1 MTTDGAPGAL
11 RAARMRQGWSQ
22 SDAAREIVALA
33 RRRGEPV
40 AAAASLKTLL
50 SRWENGHVVP
60 EPQYRALL
68 AELLGCTPAELGI
81 DPDARDVAAV
91 TGTARLRAALAEAGA
106 VDGTGLDLWLEQ
118 LATASR
124 LDDELG
130 AAGAGG
136 LVRAQV
142 EQLDR
147 TLVHTLAAERRAAVA
162 AVLAGAT
169 ALAGAQFLDTGELD
183 RAWEAYQRSR
193 AAAREA
199 HRPVA
204 AAAALAG
211 LASVLVEAGEP
222 AAALTLL
229 GGEPPHGPSAA
240 VVRWQIA
247 RGLANAAAGHPEAA
261 HEAFGRAERSLP
273 HGASSQG
280 GPASGVDRAWP
291 GPLVIELADIEL
303 ADLHRQRGEALVAL
317 HDPSAVTPLREALAA
332 APRSARHRGALH
344 ADLAVALAGNDPDDA
359 AEHAREARAIAVRI
373 GSTRIPARLGPP

>member
-22 SDAAREIVALA
+22 SDTAREIVALA

-147 TLVHTLAAERRAAVA
+147 TLVHTLAAERRA
-162 AVLAGAT
+162 
-169 ALAGAQFLDTGELD
+169 
-183 RAWEAYQRSR
+183 
-193 AAAREA
+193 
-199 HRPVA
+199 
-204 AAAALAG
+204 
-211 LASVLVEAGEP
+211 
-222 AAALTLL
+222 
-229 GGEPPHGPSAA
+229 
-240 VVRWQIA
+240 
-247 RGLANAAAGHPEAA
+247 
-261 HEAFGRAERSLP
+261 
-273 HGASSQG
+273 
-280 GPASGVDRAWP
+280 
-291 GPLVIELADIEL
+291 
-303 ADLHRQRGEALVAL
+303 
-317 HDPSAVTPLREALAA
+317 
-332 APRSARHRGALH
+332 
-344 ADLAVALAGNDPDDA
+344 
-359 AEHAREARAIAVRI
+359 
-373 GSTRIPARLGPP
+373 